1 MKIQKAIKRFFENG
15 YRQAEGQKIKKSMSF
30 KKFIKKIIKLI
41 QLKK

>member
-1 MKIQKAIKRFFENG
+1 MKIQKAVKIFFENG